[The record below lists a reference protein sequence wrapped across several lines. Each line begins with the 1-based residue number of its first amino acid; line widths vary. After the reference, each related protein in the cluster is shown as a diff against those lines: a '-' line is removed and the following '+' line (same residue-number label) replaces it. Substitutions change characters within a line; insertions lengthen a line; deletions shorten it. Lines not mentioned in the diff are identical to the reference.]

1 MAVDEFAVS
10 ALEASCL
17 DDSMET
23 LAIVLNRKVECQ
35 IKQCLTWLLCA
46 REELTDEEIPT
57 IHMASTPTKH
67 AVGMIQDVEDGL
79 NELLER
85 LETHP
90 EIEGLVGQSQRSE

>member
-79 NELLER
+79 HELLEK

>member
-10 ALEASCL
+10 ALEASTL
-17 DDSMET
+17 EDSMET
-23 LAIVLNRKVECQ
+23 LAIVLNKVECQ

-46 REELTDEEIPT
+46 REGLTDEEIPT
-57 IHMASTPTKH
+57 IHMASRPAMH
-67 AVGMIQDVEDGL
+67 ALERIQEVEEEL
-79 NELLER
+79 MELLAK

>member
-1 MAVDEFAVS
+1 MAVDEFAVG
-10 ALEASCL
+10 ALEASTL

-46 REELTDEEIPT
+46 REELQDEEIPT
-57 IHMASTPTKH
+57 IHMASTPAKH

-79 NELLER
+79 HEVIEK

-90 EIEGLVGQSQRSE
+90 EIEVQVGQS

>member
-10 ALEASCL
+10 ALEASTL

-23 LAIVLNRKVECQ
+23 LAIVLNRKVENQ
-35 IKQCLTWLLCA
+35 IKQCLIWLLCA

-57 IHMASTPTKH
+57 IHMASRPANH

-79 NELLER
+79 MELLAK

-90 EIEGLVGQSQRSE
+90 EIEGLVGQSERSE

>member
-10 ALEASCL
+10 ALEASTL
-17 DDSMET
+17 EDSMET

-46 REELTDEEIPT
+46 REGLTDEEIPT
-57 IHMASTPTKH
+57 IHMASRPAMH
-67 AVGMIQDVEDGL
+67 ALERIQEVEEEL
-79 NELLER
+79 MELLAK

-90 EIEGLVGQSQRSE
+90 EIEGLVGQSRRSE

>member
-1 MAVDEFAVS
+1 MAVDEFAVA
-10 ALEASCL
+10 ALEASTL

-46 REELTDEEIPT
+46 REELQDEEIPT
-57 IHMASTPTKH
+57 IHMAYRPAMH
-67 AVGMIQDVEDGL
+67 ALGRLQEVEE
-79 NELLER
+79 ELMELIEK

-90 EIEGLVGQSQRSE
+90 EIEVQVGQS